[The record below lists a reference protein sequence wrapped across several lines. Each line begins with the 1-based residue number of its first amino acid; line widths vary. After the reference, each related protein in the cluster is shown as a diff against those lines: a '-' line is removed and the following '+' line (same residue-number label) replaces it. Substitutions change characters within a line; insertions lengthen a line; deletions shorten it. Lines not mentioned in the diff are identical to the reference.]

1 MKEFIFLWNP
11 DKTSVYLPESFK
23 SQFAEDQAEIPLIFI
38 DDNGNKES
46 FIYNLVHNSI
56 QLKALQGWVNDF
68 QPNKNEKIVL
78 IHQGGFVYKITI
90 SGREEKQYEG
100 LYLGKIKDDFNQSV
114 SNRNFVLPQEDLVTH
129 VFICGA
135 TGSGKTVLGKSIIE
149 EAAIKGIPSIIVDLK
164 GDLSSL
170 GILFPRY
177 NSKNISPWLN
187 VPSDRKE
194 KKAEELTQTNNE
206 NRSEFGF
213 DEKMVNQYIS
223 KISVA
228 VFTPKSDKGIQLAIS
243 SPLAA
248 PSDIE
253 NMFNTNR
260 GEVLEMIG
268 SLTESFIK
276 NLFAEKKIGRLDKYK
291 TFLQEIVRYCWEK
304 KIDLSGKKGLRTIQ
318 AFINEPPIV
327 EIGGMP
333 LNEFVNNNMRT
344 ELASRIA
351 MCLSGVEQL
360 WFEGVPLKIDKILQR
375 PKSENGKTPVSI
387 INIADLSFDEQMYV
401 TSQLAYSL
409 YNWIRP
415 KGGSGDEPRIIFFID
430 EIGGGGGKQAFYPSF
445 PYDPPSKPPLNILIK
460 KGRAFGLSCILSSQN
475 PGDIDY
481 KGLSNCGTWAVG
493 KLQTERDRK
502 KIMEGIST
510 SNIFIDNIKKK
521 LEGIN
526 FNDFL
531 IKTKDGKIA
540 FVKERWLV
548 SYHDTVASDDLKKVN
563 KHDIVEH
570 FSQKPS

>member
-1 MKEFIFLWNP
+1 M
-11 DKTSVYLPESFK
+11 
-23 SQFAEDQAEIPLIFI
+23 
-38 DDNGNKES
+38 
-46 FIYNLVHNSI
+46 
-56 QLKALQGWVNDF
+56 
-68 QPNKNEKIVL
+68 
-78 IHQGGFVYKITI
+78 
-90 SGREEKQYEG
+90 
-100 LYLGKIKDDFNQSV
+100 
-114 SNRNFVLPQEDLVTH
+114 
-129 VFICGA
+129 
-135 TGSGKTVLGKSIIE
+135 
-149 EAAIKGIPSIIVDLK
+149 
-164 GDLSSL
+164 
-170 GILFPRY
+170 
-177 NSKNISPWLN
+177 
-187 VPSDRKE
+187 
-194 KKAEELTQTNNE
+194 
-206 NRSEFGF
+206 
-213 DEKMVNQYIS
+213 
-223 KISVA
+223 
-228 VFTPKSDKGIQLAIS
+228 
-243 SPLAA
+243 
-248 PSDIE
+248 
-253 NMFNTNR
+253 
-260 GEVLEMIG
+260 
-268 SLTESFIK
+268 
-276 NLFAEKKIGRLDKYK
+276 
-291 TFLQEIVRYCWEK
+291 
-304 KIDLSGKKGLRTIQ
+304 
-318 AFINEPPIV
+318 
-327 EIGGMP
+327 
-333 LNEFVNNNMRT
+333 
-344 ELASRIA
+344 
-351 MCLSGVEQL
+351 
-360 WFEGVPLKIDKILQR
+360 KIDKILQR